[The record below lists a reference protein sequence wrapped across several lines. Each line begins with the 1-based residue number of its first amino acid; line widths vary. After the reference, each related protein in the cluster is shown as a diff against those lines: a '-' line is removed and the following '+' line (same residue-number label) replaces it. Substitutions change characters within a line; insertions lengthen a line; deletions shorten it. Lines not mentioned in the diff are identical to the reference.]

1 MADSGPMDAMFS
13 IPLFRFEQADWKD
26 KKSRILRALPK
37 LTDNHVSLDKDS
49 NTDYYLNNTGK
60 SLPAYTSTVMECL
73 SDSMDEFCA
82 AGFPADPEVTAMWFE
97 TSYKSNYHG
106 AHNHGS
112 LGFSAVL
119 FVEFAPEVHTP
130 TRFIAPFQNFYAG
143 GLIDYWPK
151 NVTEG
156 TLLIFP
162 SVILHDIQ
170 PNQSDK
176 ARTVI
181 AFNIAGEK

>member
-1 MADSGPMDAMFS
+1 MTDPGPMEAMFS
-13 IPLFRFEQADWKD
+13 IPLFRFEQANWKE

-37 LTDNHVSLDKDS
+37 LTDSHVSLDKDS
-49 NTDYYLNNTGK
+49 NTDYYLNNMGK
-60 SLPAYTSTVMECL
+60 SLPAYTSIVMDCL

-82 AGFPADPEVTAMWFE
+82 RGFPVDPVVTSMWFE

-106 AHNHGS
+106 THNHGS
-112 LGFSAVL
+112 LGYSAVL
-119 FVEFAPEVHTP
+119 FVEFDPEVHTP
-130 TRFIAPFQNFYAG
+130 TRFIAPFMNFYTG
-143 GLIDYWPK
+143 GLIDHWPK
-151 NVTEG
+151 NVSEG

-176 ARTVI
+176 ARTVVS
-181 AFNIAGEK
+181 FNIAGEK